1 MMNSSR
7 IAVLITLFVM
17 LFTGTTS
24 RAQKIKVLVLGALN
38 GKPYGG
44 IEIHYTCE
52 DGGTWSP
59 SQTTKTDANGIA
71 EVPFLCASGVKFKV
85 NTYIEGDKLSE
96 CGEMEGQTLQTLLK
110 TGFISDPRS
119 AGGIWCPATIGK
131 KMKPVPGEVILFVKK
146 PTWWQSHIAG

>member
-1 MMNSSR
+1 MKTSQ
-7 IAVLITLFVM
+7 IAALMTLFVIF
-17 LFTGTTS
+17 FTGAS
-24 RAQKIKVLVLGALN
+24 SGAQRIKVLVLGALN

-59 SQTTKTDANGIA
+59 SQKTSTGTNGLA
-71 EVPFLCASGVKFKV
+71 EVPFSCGSGVKFKV
-85 NTYIEGDKLSE
+85 WTYIEGDELSE
-96 CGEMEGQTLQTLLK
+96 CGEMEGQTLQK
-110 TGFISDPRS
+110 IFEVGFISDPRA
-119 AGGIWCPATIGK
+119 AGGIWCPAKISR